1 MVIHLGYTF
10 KDWESVLRKAG
21 FGISQGKKHIKA
33 TKPDPENS
41 CVRRVQI
48 KRQGS
53 KEVGKNLHN
62 KMLTQAGLTEEKFKE
77 LLE

>member
-1 MVIHLGYTF
+1 MGYTF
-10 KDWESVLRKAG
+10 KNWELVLKRAG
-21 FGISQGKKHIKA
+21 FDISQGRKHIKA
-33 TKPDPENS
+33 MKSDPENN
-41 CVRRVQI
+41 CVRRVSI

-62 KMLTQAGLTEEKFKE
+62 KMLTQAGLTEDEFKE